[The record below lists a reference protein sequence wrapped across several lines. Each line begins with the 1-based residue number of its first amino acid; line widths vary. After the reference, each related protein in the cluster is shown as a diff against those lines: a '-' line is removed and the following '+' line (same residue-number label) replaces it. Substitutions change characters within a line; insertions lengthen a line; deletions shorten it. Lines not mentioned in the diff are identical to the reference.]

1 MYLGLWGAGC
11 QWAMYRNNRLGFSR
25 CSDVWICLIWSD
37 QIKQGRAWW
46 GLCMGALGILCLEN
60 KCRLVISV
68 CLGIRMLGVIWLY
81 RVLGCVLQ
89 HKLSTSFSPLNA
101 KESHNRLTPLQLPW
115 GLNEI
120 MHVKCWALHT
130 GSSSTQLYQT
140 VTFKPWCSRC
150 WRLRFHRNEIWVN
163 TADHWGRGGLRM
175 FLEDFSELSGLSIS
189 A

>member
-1 MYLGLWGAGC
+1 MYLGLWGAWC

-120 MHVKCWALHT
+120 MHVKT
-130 GSSSTQLYQT
+130 
-140 VTFKPWCSRC
+140 
-150 WRLRFHRNEIWVN
+150 LRWLVAI
-163 TADHWGRGGLRM
+163 
-175 FLEDFSELSGLSIS
+175 SIS
-189 A
+189 CSCYNSTYRVAYKQQKFISSGV